1 MLGKIFYNIIIF
13 GTIISICIF
22 PLLAFLHKNKYKY
35 NFKGVYKIFIFILI
49 ILILPIKIIDFSHIK
64 DIIIQEAEKIIE
76 NDMNTAKIPEIRLEN
91 EKTIIEVDDEINIK
105 NNAIF
110 NISQVVPYIWISV
123 ASLMLI
129 YNLFSYFI
137 FIINQKK
144 HYISAS
150 NDEANEILNQLCNEM
165 KIKNVSCKISDNEI
179 TPMTV
184 GLFSK
189 KIILSK
195 EILKEKEYEFILKH
209 ELFHIKNKD
218 IEYKFLLLILNCI
231 YWFNPIIYM
240 FINQVE
246 EILELNCDENV
257 LKGEEH
263 SERVK
268 YAEILLN
275 QIERTR
281 NKKYKFSMNFA
292 NRRKNIMNR
301 FSNIVDET
309 KKKSIVNL
317 ATMSGILIIIA
328 VLIIAIIPNINF
340 ATQDDEILN
349 KSYNQEEGQ
358 IEEEENN
365 DIETTDKTEK
375 FINPLKDKY
384 TLTSRFG
391 QRIHN
396 FHKGIDL
403 ATASGSDIVA
413 TKSGEVIFSSYEG
426 AYGNLVI
433 IQHTDSV
440 KTYYAQCSKLNVNV
454 GDKVNQGDV
463 IANVGSTGNSTGP
476 HLHFEIRINDECVNP
491 QDYIE
496 F

>member
-1 MLGKIFYNIIIF
+1 MLGKIFYNIIIL
-13 GTIISICIF
+13 GTVISICIF

-35 NFKGVYKIFIFILI
+35 NFKSIYKIFIFMLIL
-49 ILILPIKIIDFSHIK
+49 LILPINIIDFSHIK
-64 DIIIQEAEKIIE
+64 NVIIQESEKIVE
-76 NDMNTAKIPEIRLEN
+76 DDMNIVKIPEIKIEN
-91 EKTIIEVDDEINIK
+91 DKTIIEVNDEIHIK

-110 NISQVVPYIWISV
+110 NISQVVPYIWITG

-144 HYISAS
+144 HYISGS
-150 NDEANEILNQLCNEM
+150 NYKIDEILNQLCNEM
-165 KIKNVSCKISDNEI
+165 KIKNISCKISDNVI

-184 GLFSK
+184 GLFIK

-195 EILKEKEYEFILKH
+195 DILKEEEYGFILKH

-231 YWFNPIIYM
+231 YWFNPVIYM

-257 LKGEEH
+257 LQGKEH
-263 SERVK
+263 SQRIK

-281 NKKYKFSMNFA
+281 NKQYRFSMNFA

-309 KKKSIVNL
+309 KKKSIVSV

-349 KSYNQEEGQ
+349 KISNQEEQ
-358 IEEEENN
+358 IQEKENN

-384 TLTSRFG
+384 ILTSRFG
-391 QRIHN
+391 QRNHY
-396 FHKGIDL
+396 FHKGTDL
-403 ATASGSDIVA
+403 AATSGNDIVA
-413 TKSGEVIFSSYEG
+413 VKSGEVIFSSYEG

-433 IQHTDSV
+433 IQHADSV